1 MRSLPSADHH
11 TDFGDAVGWLAD
23 MHRPHVFGDHCTSS
37 IEPSLSPGGIPS
49 LKLSVDR
56 RFGPAQQLGDWST
69 GRALDAFEAFPL
81 PSYLSMGRY
90 DHESWL
96 VLADIRRP

>member
-23 MHRPHVFGDHCTSS
+23 MHRPHVFGDNRTPS
-37 IEPSLSPGGIPS
+37 IEPSLSPGGIPG

-56 RFGPAQQLGDWST
+56 RFGPAQQLGDWSSSGAHLEDRLCQPRSPRT
-69 GRALDAFEAFPL
+69 DGRQ
-81 PSYLSMGRY
+81 
-90 DHESWL
+90 H
-96 VLADIRRP
+96 